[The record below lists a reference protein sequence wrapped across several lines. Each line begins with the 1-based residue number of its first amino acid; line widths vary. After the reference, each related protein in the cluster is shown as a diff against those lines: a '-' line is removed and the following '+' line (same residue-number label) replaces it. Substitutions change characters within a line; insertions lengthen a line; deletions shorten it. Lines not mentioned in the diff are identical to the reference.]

1 MEGLAGHGDLPT
13 AAAGGGMLAVDLLGP
28 AADAGTVTEEGYF
41 VFVQQ
46 LVVRITGCGAAAA
59 AGISLPTSSSMQEE
73 ASAVVDVTIDGL
85 ASATTHGNAI
95 VADDDAGDDGNVRRP
110 PSSSSRGGGG
120 GGGGTIRTSR
130 SRRRR
135 RRSVVWEHMEVDPS
149 GNEASCRYCTKTLSA
164 NSRGGTSH
172 LRRHVNRCALRQLA
186 RALDI

>member
-41 VFVQQ
+41 IFVQQ
-46 LVVRITGCGAAAA
+46 LVVCITGAAATAPA
-59 AGISLPTSSSMQEE
+59 AGGGGIWLPTSSSVQEG

-95 VADDDAGDDGNVRRP
+95 VSDDDAGDDKNVRRP
-110 PSSSSRGGGG
+110 SSSSG
-120 GGGGTIRTSR
+120 GGGGTRSTSR
-130 SRRRR
+130 SRT

-164 NSRGGTSH
+164 RTRGGTSH

>member
-1 MEGLAGHGDLPT
+1 MH
-13 AAAGGGMLAVDLLGP
+13 
-28 AADAGTVTEEGYF
+28 ADAGTVTEEGYL

-46 LVVRITGCGAAAA
+46 LVVRITG
-59 AGISLPTSSSMQEE
+59 GIPLPTSSSVQEG

-85 ASATTHGNAI
+85 ASATGH
-95 VADDDAGDDGNVRRP
+95 DAGDDENVRR

-120 GGGGTIRTSR
+120 GGTRRTSR
-130 SRRRR
+130 SRTTRR

-164 NSRGGTSH
+164 NSRGVTSH

>member
-1 MEGLAGHGDLPT
+1 MH
-13 AAAGGGMLAVDLLGP
+13 
-28 AADAGTVTEEGYF
+28 ADAGTVTEEGYF

-46 LVVRITGCGAAAA
+46 LVVSITGGAAAAA
-59 AGISLPTSSSMQEE
+59 AGIPLPTSSSVQEG

-85 ASATTHGNAI
+85 ASATGH
-95 VADDDAGDDGNVRRP
+95 DAGDDENVRR

-120 GGGGTIRTSR
+120 GGTRRTSR
-130 SRRRR
+130 SRTTTR

-186 RALDI
+186 LALDI